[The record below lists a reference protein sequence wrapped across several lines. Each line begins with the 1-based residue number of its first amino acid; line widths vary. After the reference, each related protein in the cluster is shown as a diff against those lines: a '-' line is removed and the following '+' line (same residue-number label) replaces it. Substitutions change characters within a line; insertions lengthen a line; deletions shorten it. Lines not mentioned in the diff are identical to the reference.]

1 MAARPLLSARRRGH
15 VDNLR
20 LALKEGLRPEHV
32 LSSLGP
38 GSKDAMWTLL
48 LDAIL
53 RLEHGLVRR
62 GNELWGDCDA
72 CKGSL
77 FSIGKLKA
85 KCADCGLDMDSET
98 YIRMQLERKNGIHKS
113 FR

>member
-1 MAARPLLSARRRGH
+1 MPIRRARKQAAIEAMRQSLKAGLSPAS
-15 VDNLR
+15 
-20 LALKEGLRPEHV
+20 V
-32 LSSLGP
+32 LESLGS
-38 GSKDAMWTLL
+38 GLKDATWTLL

-77 FSIGKLKA
+77 FSLGKLKA
-85 KCADCGLDMDSET
+85 RCADCGLEMDSET
-98 YIRMQLERKNGIHKS
+98 YIRLQLERKNGIAKV